1 MIISRAKYKEILIEI
16 GELQNMNI
24 QLGTKLLLKQKEL
37 EQAQKKIK
45 SLSKLVDKLSEEK
58 ERK

>member
-24 QLGTKLLLKQKEL
+24 QLGRKLLLKQEEL

-45 SLSKLVDKLSEEK
+45 SLSKLVDKLFEEK